1 MFDRRLWGEGRNGR
15 FPLLLTITF
24 SALGGVVTVLQ
35 AYWLSQI
42 VAGVFLGG
50 QDLAGVER
58 PLSLL
63 LAAIVA
69 RAGLAAGREWAAG
82 RLASDVK
89 TGLRDRLFTKLR
101 DLGPGYTQ
109 GEEVGELTAVL
120 THALDALDAYFS
132 QYLPQ
137 LFVAALIPLTL
148 LVVIFP
154 LDWISGLTLLLT
166 APLMPLFMVL
176 IGRYAETLTQRQ
188 WGLLS
193 RMSGHFL
200 DVLQGLTTLKQLGQS
215 QHQAANIAAISDRF
229 RRTTLGVLR
238 VAFLSALALELLA
251 TISVAIIAVSLGL
264 RLLYGLF
271 SFELAFFIL
280 ILAPEFYLPL
290 RQLGQRF
297 HAGMD
302 GIAAAGRIFMILDE
316 PPARARAR
324 TRGRGEGGDSAV
336 EFTFANQ
343 SIHLEKVT
351 VRYAGRGRAALEE
364 IDLTLPAGKMTALVG
379 ATGAGKS
386 TLAGLLLRFVEP
398 ESGRILVGEMDISG
412 VETAVLREQI
422 AWVPQQPY
430 LFDDTIAN
438 NIRLG
443 RPDAPIA
450 AVIAAARQAS
460 LHDFIQTLPQG
471 YDTRV
476 GERGA
481 RLSGG
486 QAQRLALARAFLK
499 DAPLLI
505 LDEPTAHLDQTTEA
519 EITAAIEQLTAGRT
533 TLVIAHRPQ
542 TIRRAHQI
550 ATLENGKLTTVNA
563 ECGVRNAECGMMNA
577 ECGVRNAERQP
588 APLHNSQSTERSSA
602 HNSQF
607 TPAPPPPRS
616 PAPLHNSQFTI
627 HNSQFLRLLRF
638 LAPYS
643 KWVALAVLLGALT
656 VGSSVALLAT
666 SAYLI
671 AAAALQPSIA
681 DLGITIV
688 GVRFFGL
695 SRGILRYLERLV
707 SHNTSFRLLAELR
720 VWFYN
725 AIEPL
730 APARLQ
736 NYRSGDL
743 LSRIIA
749 DVETLKDFYVR
760 VVGPPLVALVVTLGV
775 MLFMA
780 AFDPLLAWALLA
792 CLLLAGVGLPAL
804 AYGLG
809 RKAGKTAVSLRADL
823 QTSLI
828 DGLQG
833 LPDLQAYGRD
843 NDWAATIHRQ
853 GVGLAQ
859 IEKRMAAIT
868 GLQSGLS
875 ELLTHGGAWLILLL
889 AIPLAASGQINPVYL
904 AALVLAATASFE
916 AVQPLPTAAQ
926 HLETSLAAARRL
938 FTLTDAPAP
947 LPTSQFTIHNSQFT
961 IHNPPPAPPPARSL
975 APLLTFQNIRFRYTP
990 NDPPVLQGV
999 SFDLPPGKRLAI
1011 VGPSGAGKSSL
1022 VNLLLRFWEWDAG
1035 EILLNGRSLRAYSP
1049 ETVRACFGVIPQ
1061 QPYLFN
1067 ASIGDNLRLANPRAS
1082 QAEIVRAAQQAQ
1094 LHEFIAGLPQG
1105 YETGVGA
1112 LGMQLSGGERQ
1123 RLAIARALLQDAPIL
1138 LLDEPTANLDPAT
1151 EQAVLETI
1159 FGLAGERSLL
1169 LITHRPAGLAAMDEV
1184 LRLEGGRVVE

>member
-1 MFDRRLWGEGRNGR
+1 MFDRRLWQEGKNGR
-15 FPLLLTITF
+15 FPLILTITF

-42 VAGVFLGG
+42 VAGVFLEGLELTAVR
-50 QDLAGVER
+50 QALI
-58 PLSLL
+58 LL
-63 LAAIVA
+63 LAAIGA
-69 RAGLAAGREWAAG
+69 RAGLAAGREWAAD
-82 RLASDVK
+82 RLASDIK
-89 TGLRDRLFTKLR
+89 LSLRDRLFDRLR

-109 GEEVGELTAVL
+109 GEETGELTAVL

-137 LFVAALIPLTL
+137 LFVAALIPLTIL
-148 LVVIFP
+148 FVIFP
-154 LDWISGLTLLLT
+154 LDWLSGITLLLT
-166 APLMPLFMVL
+166 APLIPLFMVL
-176 IGRYAETLTQRQ
+176 IGRYAEKLTQQQ

-215 QHQAANIAAISDRF
+215 KNQATNIAAISDRF
-229 RRTTLGVLR
+229 RQTTLGVLR

-251 TISVAIIAVSLGL
+251 TLSVAIIAVSLGL
-264 RLLYGLF
+264 RLLYGYF
-271 SFELAFFIL
+271 TFELAFFIL

-302 GIAAAGRIFMILDE
+302 GIAAAGRVFAILDE
-316 PPARARAR
+316 PRRH
-324 TRGRGEGGDSAV
+324 GERKSDGDSENRRAAAV
-336 EFTFANQ
+336 NFSFANQ
-343 SIHLEKVT
+343 PIRLENVT
-351 VRYAGRGRAALEE
+351 VRYAGREQAALEGVS
-364 IDLTLPAGKMTALVG
+364 LTIPPGKMTALVG
-379 ATGAGKS
+379 LTGAGKS

-398 ESGRILVGEMDISG
+398 ESGRVLLGDVDWSG
-412 VETAVLREQI
+412 VETAVIRQQI

-443 RPDAPIA
+443 RMDAPMAEVIIA
-450 AVIAAARQAS
+450 AQRAS
-460 LHDFIQTLPQG
+460 LHTFIQTLPQG

-499 DAPLLI
+499 NTPLLI
-505 LDEPTAHLDQTTEA
+505 LDEPTAHLDQATEA
-519 EITAAIEQLTAGRT
+519 EITAATEQLMADRT
-533 TLVIAHRPQ
+533 TLVIAHRLE
-542 TIRRAHQI
+542 TIRRADQVVK
-550 ATLENGKLTTVNA
+550 LENGKLKTVNA
-563 ECGVRNAECGMMNA
+563 EYGMMNA
-577 ECGVRNAERQP
+577 ERGMMNAERQP
-588 APLHNSQSTERSSA
+588 ATLHT
-602 HNSQF
+602 
-607 TPAPPPPRS
+607 
-616 PAPLHNSQFTI
+616 SQFTI
-627 HNSQFLRLLRF
+627 HNSQFSPAPIHHSSFSIYHSPFLRLLRF
-638 LAPYS
+638 LAPYT
-643 KWVALAVLLGALT
+643 KWVALAVLLGTLT

-666 SAYLI
+666 SAHLI

-681 DLGITIV
+681 DLSLAIV

-707 SHNTSFRLLAELR
+707 AHNTTFRLLAELR
-720 VWFYN
+720 VWFYT

-736 NYRSGDL
+736 SYRSGDL
-743 LSRIIA
+743 LSRIVA
-749 DVETLKDFYVR
+749 DVETLQDFYVR
-760 VVGPPLVALVVTLGV
+760 VVGPPLVALLVAAGMMV
-775 MLFMA
+775 FMA
-780 AFDPLLAWALLA
+780 AFDPVLALALLV
-792 CLLLAGVGLPAL
+792 CLLLAGVGVPAL
-804 AYGLG
+804 AYGF
-809 RKAGKTAVSLRADL
+809 GKRPSETAVSLRADL

-833 LPDLQAYGRD
+833 LPDLQAYGQD
-843 NDWAATIHRQ
+843 GTWAATIHQQ
-853 GVGLAQ
+853 GSGLAR
-859 IEKRMAAIT
+859 IEKRLAIVT
-868 GLQSGLS
+868 GLQTGLL
-875 ELLTHGGAWLILLL
+875 EFLTHGGAWLILLL

-916 AVQPLPTAAQ
+916 AVQPLAPAAQ
-926 HLETSLAAARRL
+926 HLEASLSAARRL
-938 FTLTDAPAP
+938 FSLAAPDDDP
-947 LPTSQFTIHNSQFT
+947 IHLPHPTTHNSQFT
-961 IHNPPPAPPPARSL
+961 IRHSQSPPTLAFRSVHFRYAPDDPPA
-975 APLLTFQNIRFRYTP
+975 
-990 NDPPVLQGV
+990 LQGV

-1011 VGPSGAGKSSL
+1011 VGHSGAGKTSL
-1022 VNLLLRFWEWDAG
+1022 INLLLRFWEWDEG
-1035 EILLNGRSLRAYSP
+1035 EILLNGRSLRTYHP
-1049 ETVRACFGVIPQ
+1049 DTVRACFGIIPQ

-1082 QAEIVRAAQQAQ
+1082 QAEIIRAAQQAQ
-1094 LHEFIAGLPQG
+1094 IHEFIAGLPQG

-1151 EQAVLETI
+1151 ERAVLETI
-1159 FGLAGERSLL
+1159 FQLAEGRSLL

-1184 LRLEGGRVVE
+1184 LRLDGGRVVG